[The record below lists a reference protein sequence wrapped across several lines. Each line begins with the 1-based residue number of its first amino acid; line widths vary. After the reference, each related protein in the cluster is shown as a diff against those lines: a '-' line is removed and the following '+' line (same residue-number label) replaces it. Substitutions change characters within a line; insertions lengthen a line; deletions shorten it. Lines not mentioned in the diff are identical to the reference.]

1 MKTIPNVFSNA
12 DITVTY
18 NPSQCI
24 NAERCA
30 KELSAVFRN
39 SVIPWI
45 DLDAASTDLIVKQIN
60 RCPSAALKFQWRRE
74 RVQKTQPSKHPSS
87 RKETIPFG

>member
-18 NPSQCI
+18 NPSQCV

-45 DLDAASTDLIVKQIN
+45 DLDAASTDRIIKQIN
-60 RCPSAALKFQWRRE
+60 RCPSGALKFQMRRE
-74 RVQKTQPSKHPSS
+74 AIQNTPRSKHPSS
-87 RKETIPFG
+87 EKETIQFG